1 MKVVKVY
8 GALRERLGGQG
19 TFELDVKTPAEAI
32 RALCANFEGLAAW
45 FVNSGDEGIGYKV
58 FVGKDPVYED
68 SLERLNYPWSDKEVF
83 KIAPVM
89 VGAGGN
95 RGFLGIIIGAALI
108 TLAFT
113 TGGASLAGLTS
124 GTAFT
129 GAKVA
134 SWAFSAATIGASLV
148 LGGVADLLSPAPTQ
162 SETPD
167 PVTNGSFSGIDN
179 ISFQGAPVPI
189 CYGKCFVGSAIM
201 SAGLDVV
208 QQ

>member
-45 FVNSGDEGIGYKV
+45 FINSGDEGIAYKV

-83 KIAPVM
+83 KISPVM

-95 RGFLGIIIGAALI
+95 RGIIGIIIGAALI

-113 TGGASLAGLTS
+113 TGGIGASLAA
-124 GTAFT
+124 GTGFT
-129 GAKVA
+129 GVKVA
-134 SWAFSAATIGASLV
+134 SRAVSAATIGASLV

-179 ISFQGAPVPI
+179 VSFQGAPVPI

>member
-45 FVNSGDEGIGYKV
+45 FVNSGDEGIAYKV

-83 KIAPVM
+83 KISPVM

-95 RGFLGIIIGAALI
+95 RGIIGIIIGAALI

-113 TGGASLAGLTS
+113 TGGIGASLSAG
-124 GTAFT
+124 T
-129 GAKVA
+129 GFAGEAVKW
-134 SWAFSAATIGASLV
+134 WAVSAATLGTSLV

-167 PVTNGSFSGIDN
+167 PVSYTHLTLPTNRE
-179 ISFQGAPVPI
+179 V
-189 CYGKCFVGSAIM
+189 
-201 SAGLDVV
+201 
-208 QQ
+208 

>member
-45 FVNSGDEGIGYKV
+45 FVNSGDEGIAYKV

-83 KIAPVM
+83 KISPVM

-95 RGFLGIIIGAALI
+95 RGVIGIIIGAALI

-113 TGGASLAGLTS
+113 TGGASLAGLTA
-124 GTAFT
+124 GTAFA
-129 GAKVA
+129 GEAVA
-134 SWAFSAATIGASLV
+134 AWAFSAATIGASLV

-179 ISFQGAPVPI
+179 VSFQGAPVPI